1 MGIEANYYSSFQ
13 KNVAHILVGSGTM
26 TEGLSS
32 HSTEFKIQRTFRD
45 KHHSTACQHY
55 SDLTLWP

>member
-13 KNVAHILVGSGTM
+13 KNVAHILVGSGMM

-32 HSTEFKIQRTFRD
+32 HSTIQNSKNTTPLPV
-45 KHHSTACQHY
+45 STIE
-55 SDLTLWP
+55 T